1 MAGEPENL
9 VLELLRSIRSDMTDV
24 KATLAEHTKSFVKLE
39 HRLDEVHEGMIT
51 GLGLAANANVRHN
64 SVQDQLDELKDR
76 LTQLEDLKAR
86 VTRLEEK
93 V

>member
-9 VLELLRSIRSDMTDV
+9 VLELLRSIRSDVTDV
-24 KATLAEHTKSFVKLE
+24 KATLAEHSGSFVKIE
-39 HRLDEVHEGMIT
+39 HRLDEVYEGMIT
-51 GLGLAANANVRHN
+51 GLGLAANANVLN
-64 SVQDQLDELKDR
+64 DR
-76 LTQLEDLKAR
+76 LTQLEDLAAR